1 MLAAPERALQRS
13 RAISSTPPAPVGVL
27 AVDDDPGFLRL
38 ARLVVSNTPGFDYL
52 GEASTG
58 EDALSLVSAL
68 RPALVLMDVRLPGMG
83 GIEAARRICEG
94 AVGTTVVVMS
104 SDPTL
109 LTIEDIPAGDVRVFR
124 KERLSPRALRALWH
138 R

>member
-1 MLAAPERALQRS
+1 M
-13 RAISSTPPAPVGVL
+13 PPQPVGVL

-38 ARLVVSNTPGFDYL
+38 ARLVVSSTPGFDYL

-58 EDALSLVSAL
+58 EDALSLVSTL

-83 GIEAARRICEG
+83 GLEAARRICAG
-94 AVGTTVVVMS
+94 GTVQTVVMMS

-109 LTIEDIPAGDVRVFR
+109 LTIEDIPGRDVRVFR
-124 KERLSPRALRALWH
+124 KERLSPRALRALW
-138 R
+138 RR